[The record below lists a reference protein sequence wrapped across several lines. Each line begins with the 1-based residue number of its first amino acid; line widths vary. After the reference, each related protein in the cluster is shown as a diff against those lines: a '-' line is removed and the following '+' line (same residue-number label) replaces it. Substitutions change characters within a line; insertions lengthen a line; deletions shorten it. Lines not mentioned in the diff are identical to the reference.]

1 MRSSLKH
8 GSSWARM
15 KTRVMRCFQFR
26 VVSENHYTMYS
37 RIHTPDIPL
46 SSHFTLH
53 EQWMLYDVSDDRGT
67 SMRMVVTGGVEI
79 HGKTFFKKTI
89 KSNGEYVLRE
99 VTTDFVVQMLT
110 KLRPVK
116 ERLRKQQLAR
126 AENQLQ
132 ELSSNVEELR
142 RRPPVRNDSRG
153 GVLTECMDIIP
164 GSANDDFDEV
174 NYDSS
179 EKPSNVTSCSD
190 SSVNIA
196 DYMESAEE
204 GETPRL
210 KPLSPEDM
218 GDELDSDE
226 LFITQAELS
235 EDELDLP
242 EPSPTLQA
250 VHKMRQ
256 RLQALKVTTDRID
269 SDLLYLLRSIERAQN
284 GTGSRRKFSSMY
296 KRKKKLTF
304 NLAEVEKDYGTLK
317 KQGLRD
323 KVVETKIHSV
333 KYQLQVSA
341 L

>member
-1 MRSSLKH
+1 MSITVADMTMTPWSGDPFQTKDWVSRDLTMRSSLKH

-26 VVSENHYTMYS
+26 VVSDNHYTMYS

-53 EQWMLYDVSDDRGT
+53 EQWMLYDVSDDRGA

-126 AENQLQ
+126 AENQLH

-153 GVLTECMDIIP
+153 VALTECMDIVP
-164 GSANDDFDEV
+164 GIDEDDEFDEV
-174 NYDSS
+174 NYESS
-179 EKPSNVTSCSD
+179 ERQSNQTTCS
-190 SSVNIA
+190 
-196 DYMESAEE
+196 
-204 GETPRL
+204 
-210 KPLSPEDM
+210 
-218 GDELDSDE
+218 
-226 LFITQAELS
+226 
-235 EDELDLP
+235 
-242 EPSPTLQA
+242 
-250 VHKMRQ
+250 
-256 RLQALKVTTDRID
+256 
-269 SDLLYLLRSIERAQN
+269 
-284 GTGSRRKFSSMY
+284 
-296 KRKKKLTF
+296 
-304 NLAEVEKDYGTLK
+304 
-317 KQGLRD
+317 
-323 KVVETKIHSV
+323 
-333 KYQLQVSA
+333 
-341 L
+341 